1 MDEGTD
7 EEAATRLWLLLDT
20 DDDIG
25 VIFVEG
31 TLFRCLVKVCYVR
44 LAVNLFDS
52 SQLTQSQLKSE
63 K

>member
-1 MDEGTD
+1 MDEGPD

-31 TLFRCLVKVCYVR
+31 TLFRCLVKVCYVSRQFIR
-44 LAVNLFDS
+44 LII
-52 SQLTQSQLKSE
+52 QLTQSQLKSE

>member
-31 TLFRCLVKVCYVR
+31 TLFRCLVKVCYVSRQFIR
-44 LAVNLFDS
+44 LISN
-52 SQLTQSQLKSE
+52 
-63 K
+63 